1 MFTLTH
7 VRKFGDVLTNVRDT
21 TLSIFVPKEPRA
33 SNTENLSVVVRPCL
47 QLTVTKCTGMPT
59 DKNDDCVLNEFKHLT
74 FDEIIEMI
82 RYGKKLGFFH
92 R

>member
-1 MFTLTH
+1 
-7 VRKFGDVLTNVRDT
+7 
-21 TLSIFVPKEPRA
+21 
-33 SNTENLSVVVRPCL
+33 VVVRPCL